1 MHKSTSDRLIAINVI
16 LLQKFAKFFC
26 SGLCSV
32 FLIFSERGRVWVK
45 ILDAPMC
52 QVFHFE
58 NRSTKPV
65 RTTLRDDTVHSVP
78 AWMAPFLA
86 PPLPFR
92 TC

>member
-45 ILDAPMC
+45 ILNAPVC

-65 RTTLRDDTVHSVP
+65 RTTLRDDTVH
-78 AWMAPFLA
+78 
-86 PPLPFR
+86 
-92 TC
+92 

>member
-1 MHKSTSDRLIAINVI
+1 MHKSTLDRLIAINVI

-45 ILDAPMC
+45 ILDAPVC

-65 RTTLRDDTVHSVP
+65 RTTLSARLDGTIFSAAIAVP
-78 AWMAPFLA
+78 YLLA
-86 PPLPFR
+86 
-92 TC
+92 

>member
-45 ILDAPMC
+45 ILDAPVC

-65 RTTLRDDTVHSVP
+65 CTTLSARLDGTIFSAAIAVP
-78 AWMAPFLA
+78 YLLA
-86 PPLPFR
+86 
-92 TC
+92 